1 MIHVERKILDYFSHA
16 QVENKSKELLFFFK
30 NTLDNFKNKTINN
43 ELKNINFD
51 KNNTEKFIELVFYLS
66 KEPLTSYKD
75 LADKVNISKNTFMDF
90 IKIIREIDVLQKIII
105 TDGLGSKYWINTIL
119 PLLKSNS
126 INNFLNQKYSYPFR
140 VGLFPGISCMFE
152 CSFCGRNYD
161 AVYKRSSLD
170 QGMQDYFNLIDEAP
184 TEDPNRFYISGG
196 LEPLTNP
203 KLTML
208 FDKLR
213 EKKFNSS
220 LYTNAFM
227 LTKKYLQKNPSFFDL
242 NSMRI
247 SFYGVDDQKTFEVTK
262 KKNAFEVVTNNIF
275 NYLVEKNE
283 KNSKTSFGLNFV
295 ILQNR
300 SDDLIKL
307 LKLISKINRRVN
319 SQKKNNF
326 DFLTLREDFRIFGSR
341 IDEEEKIKLIKNI
354 SLVEKMVKEDEYLN
368 GLFIDYGFALEPL
381 KKGFL
386 GNKFDDIFASL
397 EDLKILGVPQASV
410 SVDLYGDVYLYRES
424 AFLDR
429 PGAKKYII
437 GNLHKDKNMKT
448 IIENFTY
455 KPKQINILESD
466 RDYLDSWDHVTV
478 KLANQIKKNKNYG
491 YSIDNSAINIEN
503 SNFILNSSHQVHYSK

>member
-1 MIHVERKILDYFSHA
+1 MIKKHSR
-16 QVENKSKELLFFFK
+16 
-30 NTLDNFKNKTINN
+30 
-43 ELKNINFD
+43 
-51 KNNTEKFIELVFYLS
+51 
-66 KEPLTSYKD
+66 
-75 LADKVNISKNTFMDF
+75 
-90 IKIIREIDVLQKIII
+90 
-105 TDGLGSKYWINTIL
+105 L
-119 PLLKSNS
+119 P
-126 INNFLNQKYSYPFR
+126 
-140 VGLFPGISCMFE
+140 
-152 CSFCGRNYD
+152 
-161 AVYKRSSLD
+161 
-170 QGMQDYFNLIDEAP
+170 
-184 TEDPNRFYISGG
+184 
-196 LEPLTNP
+196 
-203 KLTML
+203 
-208 FDKLR
+208 
-213 EKKFNSS
+213 
-220 LYTNAFM
+220 
-227 LTKKYLQKNPSFFDL
+227 
-242 NSMRI
+242 
-247 SFYGVDDQKTFEVTK
+247 K
-262 KKNAFEVVTNNIF
+262 KKNAFEIVTNNIF

-300 SDDLIKL
+300 SDDVIEL

-319 SQKKNNF
+319 SPKKNNF

-478 KLANQIKKNKNYG
+478 KLANQINKNKNYG
-491 YSIDNSAINIEN
+491 FSLDNSAINIEN